1 MNRVISDSSHH
12 LKTRVSDSISKNCP
26 NESFVTSH
34 DSWLVSSLLGEML
47 DKIRRKWRKDKLIL
61 LEKEDICDKWVY
73 DETIQYYITSD
84 QEHSG
89 ILDFWE

>member
-1 MNRVISDSSHH
+1 MQKFASQ
-12 LKTRVSDSISKNCP
+12 
-26 NESFVTSH
+26 
-34 DSWLVSSLLGEML
+34 LGEML

-73 DETIQYYITSD
+73 DEPIQYYITSD